1 MSDLLMTRLT
11 AVRPAA
17 DRTGARRLKSM
28 LRMAFRAYLT
38 RQGLPELTRREL
50 ADIGVSPSAAVA
62 EAARLPWDI
71 NPEPRGH
78 RTGIIGA
85 VQNSLER
92 ARSRHLISRMSTR
105 ELRDIGL
112 SPTNAQTEAT
122 KFFWQA

>member
-28 LRMAFRAYLT
+28 LRMAFRTYLT
-38 RQGLPELTRREL
+38 RQGLPELTGREL

-71 NPEPRGH
+71 NPGPRGH

-92 ARSRHLISRMSTR
+92 ARSRQLISRMSTR

-122 KFFWQA
+122 KSFWQL